1 MRYVTGDKEYAV
13 SDALTPFVP
22 PSIPLGSIGRW
33 LRQGWATYRRTAVPS
48 TGFATLFAII
58 GTAGLFLLTKLGLTP
73 MIYPWAGGFMLVG
86 PALLCGYFE
95 LAQRVDGG
103 EPPHWS
109 MLWRGF
115 VNSPPGLW
123 ALGLLSAFLL
133 MVWLTDAA
141 IIYSLYFGREPVYLN
156 WTALSDPEM
165 RDTLWIYFVFS
176 TLVGSVLALI
186 VFAISA
192 FSVPLLYFHHLPL
205 TVTIGRSVR
214 IVLANLVTMVGWG
227 LLLTVAVV
235 GTILLFMPAFVIV
248 FPVLAFASA
257 AAYRDACETPV
268 TVPTQ
273 TPSN

>member
-1 MRYVTGDKEYAV
+1 MSEDRP
-13 SDALTPFVP
+13 PFVP
-22 PSIPLGSIGRW
+22 SSIPLDGIGRW
-33 LRQGWATYRRTAVPS
+33 LRQGWDTYRRTVGPS
-48 TGFATLFAII
+48 SGFAMLFAII
-58 GTAGLFLLTKLGLTP
+58 GIVGLYLLVKLGLTP

-95 LAQRVDGG
+95 LARRVDDG

-141 IIYSLYFGREPVYLN
+141 IIYSLYFGREPIYLD
-156 WTALSDPEM
+156 WGVLSDPEM
-165 RDTLWIYFVFS
+165 RDTLWIYFIFS

-186 VFAISA
+186 VFAITA
-192 FSVPLLYFHHLPL
+192 FSVPLLYFHRLPL

-214 IVLANLVTMVGWG
+214 IVFANLVTMVSWG
-227 LLLTVAVV
+227 VLLTVAIV
-235 GTILLFMPAFVIV
+235 GAILLFMPAFVVV

-257 AAYRDACETPV
+257 AAYREACESPPIGT
-268 TVPTQ
+268 TRSTD
-273 TPSN
+273 N

>member
-1 MRYVTGDKEYAV
+1 MPYVTGDKERAV
-13 SDALTPFVP
+13 PDAPTPFVP
-22 PSIPLGSIGRW
+22 PSIPLGSIGHW
-33 LRQGWATYRRTAVPS
+33 LRQGWATYRRTVVPS
-48 TGFATLFAII
+48 TGFAMLFAII
-58 GTAGLFLLTKLGLTP
+58 SIAGLYLLAKLGLTP

-86 PALLCGYFE
+86 PALLCSYFE
-95 LAQRVDGG
+95 LARRVDGG
-103 EPPHWS
+103 ESPHWS

-123 ALGLLSAFLL
+123 VLGLLSAFLL
-133 MVWLTDAA
+133 MAWLTDAA

-156 WTALSDPEM
+156 WTVLSDMQM
-165 RDTLWIYFVFS
+165 RDNLWTYFVFC

-192 FSVPLLYFHHLPL
+192 FSVPLLYFHHLAL

-214 IVLANLVTMVGWG
+214 IVFANLVTMVGWG
-227 LLLTVAVV
+227 LLLTVAIV
-235 GTILLFMPAFVIV
+235 GTILLFMPAFVVV
-248 FPVLAFASA
+248 FPVLAFASE
-257 AAYRDACETPV
+257 AAYREACETPV

>member
-1 MRYVTGDKEYAV
+1 
-13 SDALTPFVP
+13 
-22 PSIPLGSIGRW
+22 
-33 LRQGWATYRRTAVPS
+33 
-48 TGFATLFAII
+48 
-58 GTAGLFLLTKLGLTP
+58 
-73 MIYPWAGGFMLVG
+73 MLVG

-95 LAQRVDGG
+95 LARRVDDG

-141 IIYSLYFGREPVYLN
+141 IIYSLYFGREPIYLD
-156 WTALSDPEM
+156 WGVLSDPEM
-165 RDTLWIYFVFS
+165 RDTLWIYFIFS

-186 VFAISA
+186 VFAITA
-192 FSVPLLYFHHLPL
+192 FSVPLLYFHRLPL

-214 IVLANLVTMVGWG
+214 IVFANLVTMVSWG
-227 LLLTVAVV
+227 VLLTVAIV
-235 GTILLFMPAFVIV
+235 GAILLFMPAFVVV

-257 AAYRDACETPV
+257 AAYREACESPPIGTARS
-268 TVPTQ
+268 TD
-273 TPSN
+273 N